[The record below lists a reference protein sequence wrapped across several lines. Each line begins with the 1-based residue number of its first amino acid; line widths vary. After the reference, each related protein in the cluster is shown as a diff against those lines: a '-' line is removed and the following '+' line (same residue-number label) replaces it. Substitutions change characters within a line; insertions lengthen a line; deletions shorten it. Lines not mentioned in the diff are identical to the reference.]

1 MSNQNKINVLYVD
14 DEINNLNSFNASF
27 RRDFNIFIATSGK
40 EGLDILRNNK
50 IHVIITDQR
59 MPEMSGVGF
68 LVEVLK
74 EFPDPIRLLLTGY
87 ADMEAVIEAV
97 NKGKIYYYLTKPWD
111 EQGIK
116 VIIKNAFELYDT
128 REKLVQLTEELKIAN
143 EQLEFMARQKLL
155 S

>member
-14 DEINNLNSFNASF
+14 DEINNLNSFNESF